1 MKMHPCLDQTM
12 TCFSVRVEYG
22 CLKMYLWKNFY
33 LDTSFSV
40 NLPSYVSYRSVLS
53 IALIKHG
60 GPKQLRLAM
69 TRPCSRVGDHCHEQ
83 VWRLEEV
90 NKMVD
95 KLDLSEQDKMLVK
108 IPFPGTMQRIVK
120 KKGAAS
126 VREACARMEQYERLM
141 DALPD
146 RDKAIMKRAD
156 LRGIYLY
163 ADLIHQDWW
172 AHYAL
177 IKDLESRLPCALTWL
192 KLASQNTWR
201 LAFWEYLKLAAK
213 KVVVKLVL
221 ERPNCPLRFASWALW
236 QCRYNSFNQIT
247 HNLVATQESYDAS
260 TELLK
265 MIAPINVDKLDG
277 LRRKHHASTHLGS
290 GLQALLTYLRPAN
303 KKAMR
308 QRQLTE
314 ALSRHNLLPRSD
326 SRLCRL
332 VFVKPRLFTPNQ
344 RTHHSIRLFACQCS
358 KLNSPGQEMQWI
370 SSTMLAWLCRAY
382 TNEEEPFPLEE
393 ISNMMQEMNW
403 LVAQTTYQEEF
414 ASRIKQRANNS
425 DAEYNRISK
434 LAKRAALQVWTWKK
448 SAIPADIRSR
458 FEDSAFVWC
467 HGFAFM
473 GKAII
478 QFFATYTA
486 VSCNLYRRAVN
497 TLFFPSL
504 TLGFFCFFSHRCWH
518 QNQARKW
525 SSLAVSPMCCYIAR
539 LYHWGR
545 KCKHGWKYTGF
556 MLELLTVVA
565 PQIAWAPWCKLVN
578 ITHNLASS
586 MHMRGALSQ
595 QCRL

>member
-1 MKMHPCLDQTM
+1 MTNARAAELSDVLTPLLSWGLRTSALDALDVLTLLCVSREANLLIKWEDLARLSSSNPGFESKWEHRDAFCCEKCNRRTGPTHLPHRGSKVLCMHCQGVITTHSARTVYKLHQANIQHLAGVVVCTMKGCVVRWTIALD
-12 TCFSVRVEYG
+12 
-22 CLKMYLWKNFY
+22 L
-33 LDTSFSV
+33 
-40 NLPSYVSYRSVLS
+40 RSVLS

-69 TRPCSRVGDHCHEQ
+69 TRPCSRVGDHCHKQ

-141 DALPD
+141 DTLPD

-163 ADLIHQDWW
+163 ADLIHQDW
-172 AHYAL
+172 
-177 IKDLESRLPCALTWL
+177 
-192 KLASQNTWR
+192 
-201 LAFWEYLKLAAK
+201 
-213 KVVVKLVL
+213 
-221 ERPNCPLRFASWALW
+221 
-236 QCRYNSFNQIT
+236 YNSFNQIT

-277 LRRKHHASTHLGS
+277 LRRKHHASTHLGN

-326 SRLCRL
+326 SRLCR
-332 VFVKPRLFTPNQ
+332 
-344 RTHHSIRLFACQCS
+344 
-358 KLNSPGQEMQWI
+358 
-370 SSTMLAWLCRAY
+370 AY

-403 LVAQTTYQEEF
+403 LVSQTTYQEEF

-458 FEDSAFVWC
+458 FEDSAFV
-467 HGFAFM
+467 
-473 GKAII
+473 
-478 QFFATYTA
+478 
-486 VSCNLYRRAVN
+486 
-497 TLFFPSL
+497 
-504 TLGFFCFFSHRCWH
+504 
-518 QNQARKW
+518 
-525 SSLAVSPMCCYIAR
+525 
-539 LYHWGR
+539 
-545 KCKHGWKYTGF
+545 
-556 MLELLTVVA
+556 
-565 PQIAWAPWCKLVN
+565 
-578 ITHNLASS
+578 
-586 MHMRGALSQ
+586 
-595 QCRL
+595 